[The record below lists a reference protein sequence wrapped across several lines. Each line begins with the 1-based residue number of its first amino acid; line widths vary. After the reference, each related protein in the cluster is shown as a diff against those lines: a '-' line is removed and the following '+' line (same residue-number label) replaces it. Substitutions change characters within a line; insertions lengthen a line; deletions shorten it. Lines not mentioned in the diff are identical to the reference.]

1 MKKWLTI
8 HIPILIVILAAH
20 ISIALVIQE
29 NANERVLIRHQINDQ
44 IEKYANHEVSSIDIS
59 ACTKFEWD
67 RFFIFGPYSSA
78 KKINSVLG
86 SFWIGSHFTD
96 IESNEAI
103 TLFVFMNHGHVVK
116 YLEFPRG
123 PVDFSTAYHESG
135 YTVENAIFTLDTR
148 GRIIWQDGG
157 E

>member
-1 MKKWLTI
+1 L
-8 HIPILIVILAAH
+8 
-20 ISIALVIQE
+20 SG
-29 NANERVLIRHQINDQ
+29 
-44 IEKYANHEVSSIDIS
+44 ID
-59 ACTKFEWD
+59 F
-67 RFFIFGPYSSA
+67 
-78 KKINSVLG
+78 SVLG
-86 SFWIGSHFTD
+86 SFWIGSYFTD